1 MTDDTGVIVVLVED
15 TLCTYYVYLYA
26 ISSNHGLMIYIKYTF
41 RTLRKL
47 FKVDAADY
55 MLSICGNDA
64 LRELSS
70 PGKSGSFFYL
80 THDDKYM
87 IKTIKKAEVKVSLIC
102 TSQWCNFLNSVNT
115 YFTCTASLYRFIRSI
130 KMETPKKAWALITER
145 FLNRNCS
152 LELFINM

>member
-1 MTDDTGVIVVLVED
+1 L
-15 TLCTYYVYLYA
+15 LF
-26 ISSNHGLMIYIKYTF
+26 ISIFHIIINRCIILMLNNSL

-80 THDDKYM
+80 TNDDRYM
-87 IKTIKKAEVKVSLIC
+87 IKTMKKAEAKVRVILIY
-102 TSQWCNFLNSVNT
+102 LV
-115 YFTCTASLYRFIRSI
+115 SI
-130 KMETPKKAWALITER
+130 
-145 FLNRNCS
+145 
-152 LELFINM
+152 